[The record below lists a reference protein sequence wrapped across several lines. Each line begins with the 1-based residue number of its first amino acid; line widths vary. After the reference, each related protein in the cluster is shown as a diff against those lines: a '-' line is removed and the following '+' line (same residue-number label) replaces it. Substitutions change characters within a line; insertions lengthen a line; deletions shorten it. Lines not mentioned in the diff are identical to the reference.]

1 MKRSWLI
8 LFISITTAQAFAQTL
23 TLPDAVNIALKN
35 SLDIQLSKNNVQIN
49 TINNNIGI
57 AGGLPLVTGS
67 ASDNES
73 VTSVRQTRNTGEKI
87 NGNNASGNSAAANI
101 TGSIL
106 LYNGSY
112 VVATKKR
119 LEEIQHQSEDQ
130 LNSLVQNTMATVM
143 NGYFNIVRQQ
153 GLLKTIDLS
162 IDVAQKKLDII
173 KARQEVGLANNAD
186 LFQAQVDLSNLVQS
200 RESQLLIIAQAQTEL
215 LRLLTLRPDSA
226 IEVRDTII
234 VDNSLTLESVLNN
247 LHANADVLA
256 ADEQIK
262 INQLAITQIAA
273 QRYPSLRASAG
284 YSYSRAQSQV
294 NNLTLNQGF
303 GPFIGLSLNV
313 PIYNGSV
320 YKRQQKMAEI
330 STTNANIQKD
340 ILLRDY
346 KADVVK
352 SYQSYISNLQ
362 QLDAQRKNYELSKE
376 LLDLVLQRF
385 QLRQA
390 TIIDLTQAQQ
400 SLITAGYT
408 VVNLSFA
415 AKASEIELKRV
426 ANQIKL

>member
-1 MKRSWLI
+1 MVLLI
-8 LFISITTAQAFAQTL
+8 LLGAGHAFAQTL
-23 TLPDAVNIALKN
+23 SLPDAVNMALKN
-35 SLDIQLSKNNVQIN
+35 SLDIQLSKNDVRIS

-57 AGGLPLVTGS
+57 AGGLPLVTGA

-87 NGNNASGNSAAANI
+87 NGNNASGNSANANV
-101 TGSIL
+101 TGSML

-119 LEEIQHQSEDQ
+119 LEELQHQSEDQ
-130 LNSLVQNTMATVM
+130 LNAVVQNTMASVM
-143 NGYFNIVRQQ
+143 TGYFNIVRQQ

-173 KARQEVGLANNAD
+173 KARQEVGMANNAD

-200 RESQLLIIAQAQTEL
+200 REAQLLIIAQAQTEL
-215 LRLLTLRPDSA
+215 LRLLTLRPDST
-226 IEVRDTII
+226 IDIRDTIT
-234 VDNSLTLESVLNN
+234 VDNTLTLDAIMNS
-247 LHANADVLA
+247 LHTNADLLA
-256 ADEQIK
+256 ADEQVK
-262 INQLAITQIAA
+262 INRLAITQIAS
-273 QRYPSLRASAG
+273 QRYPSLRASGG
-284 YSYSRAQSQV
+284 YSYSRSQSQV
-294 NNLTLNQGF
+294 SNLTLNQGY
-303 GPFIGLSLNV
+303 GPFIGIGLSV

-320 YKRQQKMAEI
+320 YKRQEKIAEI
-330 STTNANIQKD
+330 NATNAAIQKD

-346 KADVVK
+346 KSNVVK

-362 QLDAQRKNYELSKE
+362 QLDAQRKNFELSKQ

-400 SLITAGYT
+400 SLITAGFT
-408 VVNLSFA
+408 VVNLSYA

-426 ANQIKL
+426 ANQLKP

>member
-8 LFISITTAQAFAQTL
+8 LFISIIAAQAFAQTI

-35 SLDIQLSKNNVQIN
+35 SLDIQLSKNNVQIS
-49 TINNNIGI
+49 TINNYIGI

-67 ASDNES
+67 ATDNES

-119 LEEIQHQSEDQ
+119 LEEIQHQGEDQ

-215 LRLLTLRPDSA
+215 LRLLTLRPDST
-226 IEVRDTII
+226 IDVKDTII
-234 VDNSLTLESVLNN
+234 VDNSLTLESVMNN

-262 INQLAITQIAA
+262 INQLAITQIAS

-284 YSYSRAQSQV
+284 YTYSRAQSQV

-303 GPFIGLSLNV
+303 GPYVGIGLSI

-320 YKRQQKMAEI
+320 YKRQQKIAEI
-330 STTNANIQKD
+330 NTVNAGIQKD
-340 ILLRDY
+340 IVLRDY

-362 QLDAQRKNYELSKE
+362 QLDAQRKNYELSK
-376 LLDLVLQRF
+376 Q
-385 QLRQA
+385 
-390 TIIDLTQAQQ
+390 
-400 SLITAGYT
+400 
-408 VVNLSFA
+408 
-415 AKASEIELKRV
+415 
-426 ANQIKL
+426 